1 MKNHLTR
8 VTAAALLIGLS
19 GCATTGASTPEQAV
33 EARAKSYWD
42 ARVKGQTDKAYSLL
56 APSYKAVRTLDQYKA
71 KFGTAAMI
79 KSFEVAKVTCEPL
92 KCTATLKLGVQA
104 ALASLNL
111 PEIATYVDEVWLLED
126 GSWWRY
132 EEL

>member
-1 MKNHLTR
+1 MLNLKNHLTR

-42 ARVKGQTDKAYSLL
+42 ARLKGQTDKAYSLL
-56 APSYKAVRTLDQYKA
+56 APSYKAVRTLEQYKA

-92 KCTATLKLGVQA
+92 KCTAKLKLGVPTALA
-104 ALASLNL
+104 ALKLS
-111 PEIATYVDEVWLLED
+111 EIAT
-126 GSWWRY
+126 
-132 EEL
+132 